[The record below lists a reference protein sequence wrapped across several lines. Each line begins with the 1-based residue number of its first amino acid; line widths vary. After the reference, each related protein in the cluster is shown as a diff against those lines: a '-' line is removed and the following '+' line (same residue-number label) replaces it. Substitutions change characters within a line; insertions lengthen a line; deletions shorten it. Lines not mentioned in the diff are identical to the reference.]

1 MNQNTIMTTEND
13 MADEQE
19 TTETESKVPISEEFQ
34 REVLELLKEATKP
47 ELSFLRDMCSQ
58 RETEIYKEEDDK
70 VSTSDYDKVKNPD

>member
-1 MNQNTIMTTEND
+1 

-58 RETEIYKEEDDK
+58 REGEIYKEEDDK
-70 VSTSDYDKVKNPD
+70 VSTSDYDKIKNPD